1 MTVSKRPQVQK
12 KRYFIL
18 FALIV
23 TSFVVWGGIA
33 FYKNYERIIKTEKE
47 KELRAISNLKSEQI
61 SEWIRERGQDIKYF
75 SQSRIVWT
83 EFEKWIKNRD
93 DNKLTKS
100 IEERL
105 RLTRDGHSYLD
116 VQILSEEGEILF
128 SFIGEK
134 KLDAFMLQFHRQC
147 VNEKKIVFT
156 DLNVCNEHN
165 TIHYDILSP
174 LINDD
179 KVVFGVILIR
189 INPQDYLYPLIQKW
203 PTSSNTAET
212 MILRKDGDSVL
223 YLNNLRHNVGSAL
236 KLKHPLTDT
245 RLSAVQGALG
255 YDGTFEGQD
264 YRGVEV
270 FSFIR
275 KIPYTNWIMV
285 TKVDKEEMFKELK
298 LLSLS
303 TYIFTFAFI
312 LFVFS
317 GFAVL
322 YNIRQ
327 KNLFKE
333 LYKTEKSLSNTLD
346 EFRTTLYSI
355 GDAVITSDLYG
366 NVRSINLIAENLT
379 GWKEKEAVGNPLN
392 QVFNIIDE
400 ITGEKINN
408 PFDAALKDGI
418 VVNLQSNVLLISKNG
433 DKIPIADS
441 GAPIKNEKNEITGIV
456 LVFRDQTEE
465 RVKLKA
471 IEESEAKY
479 RYLFKSN
486 PQPMWVYDLDTLK
499 FLEVN
504 NTAILKY
511 GYSRDEFLNM
521 TIKDIRPRKD
531 IPLLMNDVEL
541 TSNEFNNAGEW
552 RHIKKNG
559 DILYV
564 EINSHKINFEGKN
577 ARIVIVSDITERKK
591 AEEDRLK
598 YEKRFATAFSLNP
611 SAMSITG
618 LENGVILDINNSFTD
633 LFGYDYN
640 EIIGKNVYEINF
652 YENNTTRQ
660 SVISELKS
668 IGTIK
673 DKEINFK
680 TKSGGIITA
689 ALSMEIL
696 ELGEEECILS
706 TFSDITERKQVER
719 IKEIQY
725 NLANAVVNS
734 KNLYE
739 LFESTRNELNKI
751 IDASNFFVA
760 LYDSNTNMLYSPFE
774 EGEEEKIEKWSAEES
789 LTGMVVKEKKSLLLS
804 KESIRNLA
812 DQKKIKLLG
821 SRAESWLGVPLKSGQ
836 KVIGAIVVQNFEKK
850 NAYDAK
856 SQVLMELIAR
866 ELSIYI
872 DHKKSEELVHR
883 LSIGIEQ
890 SPVCIIVTDFDGNI
904 DYVNPKFSEITGYSL
919 TEVHGKNPNILKSG
933 EQTNEFYKDMWDT
946 IKSGKDWHG
955 ELHNKRKNGELYW
968 ESAIIS
974 PIHNDEGKITHFIG
988 IKEDITDKKNL
999 ITDLVK
1005 AKENAEEM
1013 NRLKSSFLANMSHE
1027 LRTPLNGILGFAE
1040 ILNEELKNEETG
1052 KMSKII
1058 LDSGK
1063 RLHNTLNQ
1071 ILNLS
1076 SLQAEVVKLK
1086 KDNIVLNDIVQE
1098 SFTLYLVEAKKKNLD
1113 FKLNNSGKTIMI
1125 FSDKEII
1132 LNALNNVVDNAIKY
1146 TKIGGVTISLLEEEK
1161 DVVIEVADTGIG
1173 IKDENL
1179 EIIFDEFRQ
1188 VSEGFSRSF
1197 EGTGLGLSI
1206 CKKYMKL
1213 LGGSIKVKSVYSE
1226 GSIFRIE
1233 LPKSFN
1239 KVIEDTDNEIE
1250 TKIEETET
1258 IKIPDSKES
1267 KKKILYVE
1275 NDVFSQA
1282 LVKAVLNKY
1291 AIIDM
1296 ANDAEEAIRRTKE
1309 NDYAL
1314 ILMDINL
1321 GTGMDGK
1328 EVTKIIKSDSRYESV
1343 PIVAITAFA
1352 MEGDREEFLACGC
1365 THYLSKPFNKDNL
1378 QNLIFSILGKK
1389 E

>member
-1 MTVSKRPQVQK
+1 MKVSKRPQIQK
-12 KRYFIL
+12 KRYFVL

-23 TSFVVWGGIA
+23 TSLVVWGGIA
-33 FYKNYERIIKTEKE
+33 FYMNYERIIKTEKE

-61 SEWIRERGQDIKYF
+61 SEWIRERGHDIKYF
-75 SQSRIVWT
+75 SQSSIILT
-83 EFEKWIKNRD
+83 DFEKWIKNRED
-93 DNKLTKS
+93 IKLSKT

-105 RLTRDGHSYLD
+105 RLIKDGRSYLD
-116 VQILSEEGEILF
+116 VQILTAEGEILF

-134 KLDAFMLQFHRQC
+134 KLDDYMIQFHRQC
-147 VNEKKIVFT
+147 VNEKRIVFS
-156 DLNVCNEHN
+156 DLNLCNEHK

-174 LINDD
+174 LINDG
-179 KVVFGVILIR
+179 KEVFGVILIR
-189 INPQDYLYPLIQKW
+189 INPQDYLYPLIKKW

-212 MILRKDGDSVL
+212 IILRKEGDSAL
-223 YLNNLRHNVGSAL
+223 YLNDLRHYDGSAL
-236 KLKHPLTDT
+236 KLKLPLTDT
-245 RLSAVQGALG
+245 QLSSVQGALG
-255 YDGTFEGQD
+255 YEGIFEGHD

-275 KIPYTNWIMV
+275 KIPNTDWIMV

-298 LLSLS
+298 LLSFS
-303 TYIFTFAFI
+303 TNIFTFAFI
-312 LFVFS
+312 LFIFA
-317 GFAVL
+317 GFTVL

-327 KNLFKE
+327 KNIFKE

-355 GDAVITSDLYG
+355 GEAVITSDLYG

-379 GWKEKEAVGNPLN
+379 GWKEQDAVGKPLN
-392 QVFNIIDE
+392 EVFNIIDE
-400 ITGEKINN
+400 ITGEKIDI
-408 PFDAALKDGI
+408 PFDAALKDGKVI
-418 VVNLQSNVLLISKNG
+418 NLQRNALLISKKG
-433 DKIPIADS
+433 VKIPISDNRS
-441 GAPIKNEKNEITGIV
+441 LIKNENNEITGIV
-456 LVFRDQTEE
+456 LVFRDQSEE

-486 PQPMWVYDLDTLK
+486 PQPMWVYDVDTLK
-499 FLEVN
+499 FLEIN
-504 NTAILKY
+504 NTAIIKY
-511 GYSRDEFLNM
+511 GYSRDEFLSM
-521 TIKDIRPRKD
+521 TIKDIHPQRD
-531 IPLLMNDVEL
+531 IPSLFDNLEL
-541 TSNEFNNAGEW
+541 TSNEFNNAGES
-552 RHIKKNG
+552 RHVKKNG
-559 DILYV
+559 DILNV

-577 ARIVIVSDITERKK
+577 ARIVIVYDITERKK

-618 LENGVILDINNSFTD
+618 VDKGVIMDINNSFTN
-633 LFGYDYN
+633 LFGYSYD
-640 EIIGKNVYEINF
+640 EIIGKNVYEINL
-652 YENNTTRQ
+652 YENNTIRQ
-660 SVISELKS
+660 AVISDLKS
-668 IGTIK
+668 NGTIK
-673 DKEINFK
+673 NKEINFK

-725 NLANAVVNS
+725 NLANTVVNS

-760 LYDSNTNMLYSPFE
+760 LYDSKTNMLYSPFE
-774 EGEEEKIEKWSAEES
+774 EGEDEKIEKWSAENS
-789 LTGMVVKEKKSLLLS
+789 LTGMIVKEKRSLLLS
-804 KESIRNLA
+804 KESIRKLA
-812 DQKKIKLLG
+812 DQKKIQLFG
-821 SRAESWLGVPLKSGQ
+821 SRAESWLGVPLKIGQ
-836 KVIGAIVVQNFEKK
+836 NVIGAIVVQNFEKK

-872 DHKKSEELVHR
+872 DHKKSEELLHR

-890 SPVCIIVTDFDGNI
+890 SPVCIIVTDYDGNI
-904 DYVNPKFSEITGYSL
+904 DYVNPKFSEITGYSFD
-919 TEVHGKNPNILKSG
+919 EVHGKNPNILKSG
-933 EQTNEFYKDMWDT
+933 EQKNEFYKEMWDT

-955 ELHNKRKNGELYW
+955 ELHNKKKNSELYW

-1058 LDSGK
+1058 FDSGK

-1086 KDNIVLNDIVQE
+1086 KDNIVLNDIVEE
-1098 SFTLYLVEAKKKNLD
+1098 SFTLYLAEAKKKNLD
-1113 FKLNNSGKTIMI
+1113 IKLKNSEKTITI
-1125 FSDKEII
+1125 YSDKEII

-1146 TKIGGVTISLLEEEK
+1146 TINGGVTISLLEDEK

-1173 IKDENL
+1173 IKEENID
-1179 EIIFDEFRQ
+1179 IIFDEFRQ
-1188 VSEGFSRSF
+1188 ASEGFSRSF

-1213 LGGSIKVKSVYSE
+1213 LGGSIKVESVYSE
-1226 GSIFRIE
+1226 GSTFRIE

-1239 KVIEDTDNEIE
+1239 KVIEDTNNDLENKNEKSDI
-1250 TKIEETET
+1250 
-1258 IKIPDSKES
+1258 IKIPES
-1267 KKKILYVE
+1267 LESNSKILYVE

-1296 ANDAEEAIRRTKE
+1296 ANDAKEAIRKTKE

-1321 GTGMDGK
+1321 GSGMDGK

-1352 MEGDREEFLACGC
+1352 MEGDSEEFLACGC
-1365 THYLSKPFNKDNL
+1365 THYLSKPFNNEKL
-1378 QNLIFSILGKK
+1378 QNLVLTILGKK
-1389 E
+1389 N